1 MRVSLKRRL
10 ALLLPGAVL
19 LGVAAIPG
27 GAQNGPD
34 PAVRRIQTFYDSLL
48 ATMKQADRLGI
59 RGRYEK
65 LAPVIRETFD
75 LGAMTRIAIGP
86 EWNSFAP
93 EQQSELTENFSR
105 MTIATYASRFDGY
118 SGERF
123 DVEPTSEARNT
134 GRIVHTKLIPS
145 SGEPITLNYLMRGS
159 GDTWKIVDVYL
170 TGTISELATRR
181 SEFASIVKSGGPKA
195 LVESLRQQADKL
207 MRSPGAKPDAG
218 TR

>member
-1 MRVSLKRRL
+1 MPVSLKRRL

-19 LGVAAIPG
+19 LGVAAIPS
-27 GAQNGPD
+27 GAQDGPD

-75 LGAMTRIAIGP
+75 LAAMTRIAIGP

-123 DVEPTSEARNT
+123 DVEPTSDARNT

-145 SGEPITLNYLMRGS
+145 NGEPITLNYLMRGS

-195 LVESLRQQADKL
+195 LVESLSQQADKL

>member
-1 MRVSLKRRL
+1 
-10 ALLLPGAVL
+10 PG
-19 LGVAAIPG
+19 
-27 GAQNGPD
+27 
-34 PAVRRIQTFYDSLL
+34 
-48 ATMKQADRLGI
+48 M
-59 RGRYEK
+59 
-65 LAPVIRETFD
+65 RETFD

-123 DVEPTSEARNT
+123 DVEPTSDARNT

-145 SGEPITLNYLMRGS
+145 SGEPITLNYLMRGF

-170 TGTISELATRR
+170 TGTINKLATGR
-181 SEFASIVKSGGPKA
+181 SQCASMVKSGGRKP
-195 LVESLRQQADKL
+195 LLTSLRK
-207 MRSPGAKPDAG
+207 
-218 TR
+218 